1 MAHETAVAGG
11 LSCRIGRQSLLSQE
25 RRKPRAF
32 PGLIERLAASA
43 APAGDVGLFEFFLEF
58 LQ

>member
-25 RRKPRAF
+25 RRKPRDF
-32 PGLIERLAASA
+32 PGLTDRLADTA
-43 APAGDVGLFEFFLEF
+43 APAGEVGLFEFFLEF